1 MTSVNE
7 FCDHSKGQIKISQ
20 IKNPIPVPSA
30 GQYTRVRAIPASPVQ
45 YVKNDKN
52 DQI

>member
-30 GQYTRVRAIPASPVQ
+30 GQYTRVRVISESTVQ

-52 DQI
+52 DQL